1 MANLIRGGGAFSL
14 RNYTSARV
22 SLPTV
27 GHSIA
32 TSELLSF
39 QLAHAQAR
47 DAVHAGLHVP
57 SFALRLQEEL
67 PVLAE
72 AGVAVMQVETMAGDR
87 ATYLR
92 RPDLGRRVHPDSVVH
107 FRLGSCDLA
116 IVVADG
122 LSALAVERNAIPLL
136 HELVPLMLSAGW
148 TIGPLTLVR
157 HGRVAVGDAIGTLL
171 GARLSLVL
179 IGERP
184 GLSSPASLGAYV
196 TWGPC
201 AERTDAERNCVSN
214 ICVGGLSADAAAGK
228 IFWYLREGCVREV
241 TGIGLKEGLLNLP

>member
-1 MANLIRGGGAFSL
+1 MANLIRSSGFSL
-14 RNYTSARV
+14 RDYTPARV

-27 GHSIA
+27 GHSLA
-32 TSELLSF
+32 TSEVLSF
-39 QLAHAQAR
+39 QAAHALAR
-47 DAVHAGLHVP
+47 DAVHTPLHLP

-72 AGVAVMQVETMAGDR
+72 AGIGVVQLETMAGDR
-87 ATYLR
+87 VEYLR
-92 RPDLGRRVHPDSVVH
+92 RPDLGRRLHPDSVA
-107 FRLGSCDLA
+107 RLRGGSFDLA

-136 HELVPLMLSAGW
+136 HELVPLLLAAGW
-148 TIGPLTLVR
+148 EIGPLTVVR
-157 HGRVAVGDAIGTLL
+157 HGRVAVGDAIGALL
-171 GARLSLVL
+171 GACLSLVL

-196 TWGPC
+196 TWGPR

-214 ICVGGLSADAAAGK
+214 ICAGGLSADAAAEK
-228 IFWYLREGCVREV
+228 IFWYLREGRVREI
-241 TGIGLKEGLLNLP
+241 TGVGLKEGLLHLT